1 MFSFE
6 NTIRI
11 KLNSFALLRM
21 NENNS
26 MQPKTPA
33 QVREEFTER
42 GESVA
47 DFARRHKLLDSTVH
61 QVLNGRQKG
70 TRGESHRAAV
80 LLGLKIGTL
89 PTTSR

>member
-1 MFSFE
+1 MLPIGS
-6 NTIRI
+6 NIRI

-21 NENNS
+21 NANKS
-26 MQPKTPA
+26 MQPKTAA
-33 QVREEFTER
+33 QVREEFANR

-47 DFARRHKLLDSTVH
+47 DFARRHDLLDSTVH

-89 PTTSR
+89 PKVSR